1 MTSGHDAQGSDRGAL
16 QPIEDVSAP
25 VEEHRAGVLT
35 RDFVTFAGKL
45 LLNASIEIVLLP
57 LAGLAY
63 AADMIRRT
71 PSEHSMLYAVMKA
84 GRRWD
89 LWLRIFRPA
98 SKATPDPQSLGKSAA
113 AGADQ
118 LIASL
123 EQMIAS
129 GELPSR
135 YRSRVQEW
143 AAAVRPGDLTKAAD
157 PQHPASPTGATE
169 AGSSSKDRD
178 PLNG

>member
-1 MTSGHDAQGSDRGAL
+1 MQRLES
-16 QPIEDVSAP
+16 EEAP
-25 VEEHRAGVLT
+25 VDGHQSGVLT
-35 RDFVTFAGKL
+35 RDFATFAGKL

-71 PSEHSMLYAVMKA
+71 PPEHSMLYAVMKA

-89 LWLRIFRPA
+89 VWLRIFRPA
-98 SKATPDPQSLGKSAA
+98 SKATADPNSLGKSAA

-135 YRSRVQEW
+135 YRERVQGW
-143 AAAVRPGDLTKAAD
+143 AAAVRPGDLSSTRE
-157 PQHPASPTGATE
+157 ASRASERANSPE
-169 AGSSSKDRD
+169 PHAGSAGPSSDGT
-178 PLNG
+178 PPNG